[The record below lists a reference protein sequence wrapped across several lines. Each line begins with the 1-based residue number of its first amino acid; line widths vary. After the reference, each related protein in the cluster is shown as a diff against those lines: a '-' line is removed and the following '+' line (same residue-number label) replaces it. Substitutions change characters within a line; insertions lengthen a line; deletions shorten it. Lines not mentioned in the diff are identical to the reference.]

1 MFDVQTD
8 HQIVA
13 FGADTMGLFNAADGT
28 PVATAVRAEGVWTIH
43 ADGIDDTT
51 AANRP
56 DAIDAL
62 KAHALALPG
71 AKSGYS
77 TTVPHDLREQP

>member
-8 HQIVA
+8 HQVVP
-13 FGADTMGLFNAADGT
+13 FGADNMGLFNASDGT
-28 PVATAVRAEGVWTIH
+28 PVALAGRSGGIWTIH
-43 ADGIDDTT
+43 ADGIDDVTT
-51 AANRP
+51 DNRG

-77 TTVPHDLREQP
+77 TTVPPGLREQP

>member
-8 HQIVA
+8 HQIVP
-13 FGADTMGLFNAADGT
+13 FGDDNMGLFNAADGT
-28 PVATAVRAEGVWTIH
+28 PVATAVRTDGTWTIH
-43 ADGIDDTT
+43 ADGIDDVTT
-51 AANRP
+51 DNRG

-62 KAHALALPG
+62 KAHALALPD

-77 TTVPHDLREQP
+77 TTVPHGLRDQP